1 MSKGRLQQFET
12 STGYTLGYRVLALDI
27 QASIQA
33 AVRAEWARGE
43 GGEPPPQPP
52 VQRIETGPDQFEE
65 KVHDTHPDHLNALAE
80 YDRKVAAEVQRRT
93 LRLISDYAVVCE
105 VDEEAVIAHRAALKA
120 VGVTLDDD
128 DRTVFLWHIA
138 VPDSEEQ
145 ETLAGHIFGAK
156 YAAYLEAQRR
166 AFRRA
171 LERTA
176 AGVPD
181 AA

>member
-1 MSKGRLQQFET
+1 MSKGKLHTFET
-12 STGYTLGYRVLALDI
+12 STGYTLHYRVLALDI

-65 KVHDTHPDHLNALAE
+65 KVHDTHPDHLNALAA
-80 YDRKVAAEVQRRT
+80 YDKAVGAEVQRRT

-105 VDEEAVIAHRAALKA
+105 VDEDAVAAHRAALKA
-120 VGVTLDDD
+120 VGVELSDD

-145 ETLAGHIFGAK
+145 ETLAAHIFGAK
-156 YAAYLEAQRR
+156 YAAYVEAQRR
-166 AFRRA
+166 AFRRKM
-171 LERTA
+171 EEQA
-176 AGVPD
+176 A
-181 AA
+181 